1 MVNVSSVALPIK
13 LLLFFLILCPGVYL
27 GDTLLNFCD
36 IYIPTLFLY
45 LVINKKITYRM
56 NRTILCLCLYTGV
69 ALLSLVIASIDFGEI
84 QWAALLKWLRLLY
97 LPLIYFIS
105 TQLLDRGQL
114 WGGLNTI
121 GLLGGST
128 ALFGLVLYMQQS
140 EWYRAPQTMI
150 SLTGE
155 IVYRAGGVFA
165 EPGHFSFVL
174 MISFI
179 ISNMMWSGSAKYC
192 LLHIAV
198 MFLSLWAIMLT
209 YNRTAIIALVIFFLY
224 RFCISLA
231 ASWLTRVK
239 AFMVGVVLVVLSFSL
254 YQINEDVEYLI
265 DARVL
270 PLIEISSQ
278 AEMSDLSAGRADTW
292 ENNLTHFSYQESEH
306 WLFGRGYKIEDY
318 NIGIYSIDNNFLS
331 ALLNTGVIGGVI
343 FLLFWIFLLYDAL
356 GRYFDKR
363 APLAIVMGGCTVVLF
378 LYCLTSDAVTMY
390 RGMGVFMV
398 LYAMNR
404 VRVTGR

>member
-56 NRTILCLCLYTGV
+56 NRTIQCLCLYTGV
-69 ALLSLVIASIDFGEI
+69 ALLSLVIASIDLGGI

-97 LPLIYFIS
+97 LPLIYIIA

-165 EPGHFSFVL
+165 EPGQFSFVL
-174 MISFI
+174 VISFI
-179 ISNMMWSGSAKYC
+179 VSNMVWSGSGKYR
-192 LLHIAV
+192 LLHLAV

-209 YNRTAIIALVIFFLY
+209 YSRASIIALLTFFLY
-224 RFCISLA
+224 RFCISFA

-318 NIGIYSIDNNFLS
+318 NIGVYSIDNNFLS

-363 APLAIVMGGCTVVLF
+363 APLTIVMGGCTVVLF

-404 VRVTGR
+404 VRVTDR

>member
-1 MVNVSSVALPIK
+1 M
-13 LLLFFLILCPGVYL
+13 
-27 GDTLLNFCD
+27 
-36 IYIPTLFLY
+36 
-45 LVINKKITYRM
+45 
-56 NRTILCLCLYTGV
+56 
-69 ALLSLVIASIDFGEI
+69 SLVIASIDLGGI

-97 LPLIYFIS
+97 LPLIYIIA

-165 EPGHFSFVL
+165 EPGQFSFVL
-174 MISFI
+174 VISFI
-179 ISNMMWSGSAKYC
+179 VSNMVWSGSGKYR
-192 LLHIAV
+192 LLHLAV

-209 YNRTAIIALVIFFLY
+209 YSRASIIALLTFFLY
-224 RFCISLA
+224 RFCISFA

-318 NIGIYSIDNNFLS
+318 NIGVYSIDNNFLS